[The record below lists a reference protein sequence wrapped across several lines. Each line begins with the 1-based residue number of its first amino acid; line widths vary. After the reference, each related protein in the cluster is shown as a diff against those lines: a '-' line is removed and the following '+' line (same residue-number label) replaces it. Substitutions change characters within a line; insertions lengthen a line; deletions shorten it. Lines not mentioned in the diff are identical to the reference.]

1 MGRTRLLVLLA
12 CAMVFAVGGVLVYVA
27 LRETPPE
34 ATPVPEQ
41 EFSLSREE
49 ALAVDPEVA
58 DRPVALPTGQDL
70 GPYVNTRP
78 VAVPD
83 GEAVTAAAP
92 DGETAEAGDALDGE
106 TAEAG
111 DALGGETGETGDALG
126 GGAGEAGGEATG
138 LADPASHLY
147 IPSLYVSAPVV
158 PQGVTSSNE
167 MSLPDNLHHVGLLD
181 TTSPLD
187 AGAGSTLI
195 AGHVT
200 AGGHPG
206 ALYLLGRVQPGASVS
221 TVDAAGQ
228 RTDWVVTSVRNYHKT
243 SLPAEIF
250 RTNGERK
257 LTLVTCG
264 GDIIRT
270 PDGRWTH
277 EDNIVVTAT
286 PAA

>member
-12 CAMVFAVGGVLVYVA
+12 CATVFVIGGVMVYAA
-27 LRETPPE
+27 LRGTPPE
-34 ATPVPEQ
+34 ATPVPDQ
-41 EFSLSREE
+41 EFSLSRDD

-70 GPYVNTRP
+70 GPYVNTLP
-78 VAVPD
+78 VSVPGDDAVS
-83 GEAVTAAAP
+83 GSAN
-92 DGETAEAGDALDGE
+92 
-106 TAEAG
+106 
-111 DALGGETGETGDALG
+111 
-126 GGAGEAGGEATG
+126 
-138 LADPASHLY
+138 HLY

-187 AGAGSTLI
+187 GDTGSTLV

-200 AGGHPG
+200 AAGHPG

-221 TVDAAGQ
+221 TLDAAGE
-228 RTDWVVTSVRNYHKT
+228 RTDWVVTSVRNYRKT
-243 SLPAEIF
+243 SLPPEIF
-250 RTNGERK
+250 VDTGPRL

-264 GDIIRT
+264 GEIIRT

-286 PAA
+286 PVD